1 MNKKKYKMLFAGYL
15 ILFLLFVLLK
25 FDGSFQQI
33 ADVRNSI
40 LENEKYGIH
49 NLNLVPFAAISSYLN
64 HITEFYAFRNIAG
77 NMMVFVPMGFFVS
90 ILFFHKNGLRT
101 LFMCMAVILLIEAA
115 QLVFKI
121 GYFDIDDIVLNA
133 LGCLGGYLLSLFCG
147 KAKTCG
153 HKKAA

>member
-1 MNKKKYKMLFAGYL
+1 
-15 ILFLLFVLLK
+15 
-25 FDGSFQQI
+25 
-33 ADVRNSI
+33 
-40 LENEKYGIH
+40 
-49 NLNLVPFAAISSYLN
+49 
-64 HITEFYAFRNIAG
+64 
-77 NMMVFVPMGFFVS
+77 
-90 ILFFHKNGLRT
+90 
-101 LFMCMAVILLIEAA
+101 MCMAVILLIEAA

>member
-1 MNKKKYKMLFAGYL
+1 MLFAGYL

-40 LENEKYGIH
+40 LVNEKYGIH
-49 NLNLVPFAAISSYLN
+49 NLNLVPFATISSYLN

-90 ILFFHKNGLRT
+90 ILFFIRT
-101 LFMCMAVILLIEAA
+101 GF
-115 QLVFKI
+115 
-121 GYFDIDDIVLNA
+121 GR
-133 LGCLGGYLLSLFCG
+133 YLC
-147 KAKTCG
+147 AWQ
-153 HKKAA
+153 